1 MAQDIIKQ
9 LVEKYTSHI
18 CELRRT
24 IHAHPELSY
33 QEEGTAALV
42 AAEFRS
48 LGLEVHEHVGGIHA
62 VVGILHGGKGK
73 GLTIALRADMD
84 ALPVTEET
92 GLPFA
97 SETPGVMHA
106 CGHDAH
112 TSILLG
118 TARVL
123 TAMKDTFAGTVL
135 FIGQPAEEKSPD
147 GGAKAVVRSGIL
159 EGTDAVYGLHV
170 WPGLPTGQVGILAGP
185 MMAAS
190 DHVTVTIC
198 GKASH
203 AAMPHRGTDAIVA
216 AGQFLTAVQN
226 IISRQINPL
235 YPAVLTFGTIHG
247 GTRYNIVADKV
258 IIEGTCRT
266 YHKEAQ
272 DMVED
277 KLQRLLSGLD
287 TMLGTESTLQYDRGY
302 DAVFNDAE
310 QAEFIKDVVRT
321 RFGEEALAN
330 VREPAMTA
338 EDFSGY
344 LKAYNGAFL
353 WLGATAPGK
362 PVWPLHNSH
371 FAADENCLPFGMELM
386 TSLVLAALYNQDVS
400 IIAPDAAHKA

>member
-123 TAMKDTFAGTVL
+123 TALKDTFAGTVL

-310 QAEFIKDVVRT
+310 QAEFIKDIVRT
-321 RFGEEALAN
+321 RFGEDALAN

-344 LKAYNGAFL
+344 
-353 WLGATAPGK
+353 LGATAPGK

-386 TSLVLAALYNQDVS
+386 TSLVLAALSNQDVS

>member
-123 TAMKDTFAGTVL
+123 TALKDTFAGTVL

-272 DMVED
+272 ILWKISRQPVAE
-277 KLQRLLSGLD
+277 LTD

-321 RFGEEALAN
+321 RFGEDALAN

-386 TSLVLAALYNQDVS
+386 TSLVLAALSNQDVS

>member
-1 MAQDIIKQ
+1 MTQDMIKQ
-9 LVEKYTSHI
+9 LVEKYTPHV

-33 QEEGTAALV
+33 HEEGTAALV

-48 LGLEVHEHVGGIHA
+48 LGLEVHEEVGGIHA

-92 GLPFA
+92 GLSFA
-97 SETPGVMHA
+97 SETPGIMHA

-123 TAMKDTFAGTVL
+123 TAMKDTFAGTVI

-147 GGAKAVVRSGIL
+147 GGAKAIVKSGIL

-247 GTRYNIVADKV
+247 GTRYNIVADEV
-258 IIEGTCRT
+258 VIEGTCRT

-277 KLQRLLSGLD
+277 KLKRLLSGLD
-287 TMLGTESTLQYDRGY
+287 TMLGTDSTLQYDRGY

-321 RFGEEALAN
+321 RFGGDALGD

-353 WLGATAPGK
+353 WLG
-362 PVWPLHNSH
+362 
-371 FAADENCLPFGMELM
+371 
-386 TSLVLAALYNQDVS
+386 SL
-400 IIAPDAAHKA
+400 